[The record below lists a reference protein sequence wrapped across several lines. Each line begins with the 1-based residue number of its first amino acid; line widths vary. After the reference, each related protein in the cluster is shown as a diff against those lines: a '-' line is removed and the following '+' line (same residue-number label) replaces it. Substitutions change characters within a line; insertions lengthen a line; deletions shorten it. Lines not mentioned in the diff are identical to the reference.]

1 MAKITQQDLNKSLNI
16 WPMKTYVGQAQFQ
29 LLYLG
34 HLARLPPDRPERM
47 ALFGWLVV
55 ERNFQK
61 GKRGTRTRRQL
72 WTRMLELLDIAQIPR
87 AEAHLKWEELAQRN
101 GGTVWKQLVKKWCRQ
116 QLVSSYQDTWL
127 ERHKDISQRRRTE
140 AAEERIW
147 NELGAKAVGG
157 GKYACPHC
165 VSLPVMQFPKSL
177 RAHILVCQTL
187 PLEVR
192 TRQAEQRKTYTGKNI
207 MNSLKQVVHRQVQ
220 EQSLLPL
227 KLLFQVC

>member
-1 MAKITQQDLNKSLNI
+1 MHEAKITQQDLNKSLNI
-16 WPMKTYVGQAQFQ
+16 WPIKTYVGQAQ

-72 WTRMLELLDIAQIPR
+72 WTRMLELLDIAQIPH

-116 QLVSSYQDTWL
+116 QLVSSY
-127 ERHKDISQRRRTE
+127 E

-157 GKYACPHC
+157 GQICMPALCVAASYAI
-165 VSLPVMQFPKSL
+165 S
-177 RAHILVCQTL
+177 
-187 PLEVR
+187 
-192 TRQAEQRKTYTGKNI
+192 
-207 MNSLKQVVHRQVQ
+207 
-220 EQSLLPL
+220 
-227 KLLFQVC
+227 